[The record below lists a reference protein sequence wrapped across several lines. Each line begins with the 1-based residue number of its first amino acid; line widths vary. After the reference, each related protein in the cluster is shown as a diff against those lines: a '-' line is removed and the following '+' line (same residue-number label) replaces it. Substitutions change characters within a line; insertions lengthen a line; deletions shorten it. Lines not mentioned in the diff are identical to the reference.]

1 MVILTLCKSLYVCA
15 HNPFCER
22 IALQVKMFFV
32 TLLFKKKE
40 EKKRFVIMKSGPC
53 LLGTNALNSQ

>member
-32 TLLFKKKE
+32 TLLFKKRKKE
-40 EKKRFVIMKSGPC
+40 EKKKICYNEVWSVP
-53 LLGTNALNSQ
+53 SWY